1 MKRLFAL
8 LLVFAM
14 VACLFVGCGSNGSDD
29 NSISNAANDNNV
41 TAKDNGGSGTSNA
54 DFKAGFVLI
63 GDENE
68 GYTYAHIVGIEKAMG
83 ELGLDKSANAVWKYS
98 VPEDESCYDAIVDCI
113 DQGCQVVF
121 TNSRRQRSIRKS
133 RSSP

>member
-41 TAKDNGGSGTSNA
+41 AAKDDGDSGTSNA
-54 DFKAGFVLI
+54 DFKAGFVLV

-68 GYTYAHIVGIEKAMG
+68 GYTYAHIIGIEKAMG
-83 ELGLDKSANAVWKYS
+83 ELGLDKSANAVWK
-98 VPEDESCYDAIVDCI
+98 
-113 DQGCQVVF
+113 
-121 TNSRRQRSIRKS
+121 
-133 RSSP
+133 